1 LGLKCL
7 LMTKKR
13 KSTALQEA
21 SKRQRNEHRGIHGG
35 PQVDPTYGQ
44 RGAFPL
50 DDPVEDTADDELF
63 TEAMSYLR
71 GVR

>member
-1 LGLKCL
+1 
-7 LMTKKR
+7 MTKKR

-21 SKRQRNEHRGIHGG
+21 SRRRTSEHRCIHGG
-35 PQVDPTYGQ
+35 PQIDPTYGQ

-50 DDPVEDTADDELF
+50 DDPAEDAADDDLF
-63 TEAMSYLR
+63 VEAMTYLR